1 MNYKILLSLVC
12 AGLFFASCVPTKD
25 LIYLQ
30 TKDQS
35 ETIAPIAA
43 SASKPYRLQVNDIVR
58 ISIKTIDPKMSE
70 IFSPTSVQL
79 ASGADKTEQG
89 LYYEGFTVDD
99 HGNIRMPILGEVNVI
114 GYTLE
119 ELRKN
124 IEKKLLEEYFNKE
137 ANLFVTAKLAG
148 LRFTINGEI
157 ASPGIKTVFQ
167 EKLNILEAVAQ
178 SGDITITGD
187 RKAVTVMRQT
197 PAGMEMHDIDLTDIK
212 ATQSPYF
219 YVQPNDYIY
228 IKPLPQKSWGTG
240 KTGIESLGTIITV
253 LTLVTTTL
261 LLLRK

>member
-12 AGLFFASCVPTKD
+12 AGLIFASCVPTKD

-30 TKDQS
+30 NKDQS

-43 SASKPYRLQVNDIVR
+43 VASKPYRLQVNDIVR
-58 ISIKTIDPKMSE
+58 ISIKTLDPKMSE
-70 IFSPTSVQL
+70 IFSPSSI
-79 ASGADKTEQG
+79 AMPNGAEKSEQG
-89 LYYEGFTVDD
+89 LYFDGFTVDD
-99 HGNIRMPILGEVNVI
+99 HGNIRMPILGEINVI
-114 GYTLE
+114 GATLE
-119 ELRKN
+119 ELRIK

-137 ANLFVTAKLAG
+137 ANIFVTVKLAG

-157 ASPGIKTVFQ
+157 TSPGIKTVFQ
-167 EKLNILEAVAQ
+167 EKLNILEAVAY
-178 SGDITITGD
+178 SGDITIIGD

-197 PAGMEMHDIDLTDIK
+197 PSGMEMHDIDLTDIK